1 MMLVRTSSPGVELLS
16 SFEKELARHEKN
28 RQELANAEKLF
39 DLPITMY
46 PELIKVQKEMSGLRL
61 IYDLYESLKVPSP
74 PPPRKPQAGHRHIR
88 TQVQCYVGGGLG
100 KATAPFG
107 WLQHSPFTLEDPPK
121 RKLREARARHTLVTS
136 LAFVLGPMGA
146 DLSNVSRWPKR
157 SGPRPSGST

>member
-1 MMLVRTSSPGVELLS
+1 MLVRTSPGVDLLS

-61 IYDLYESLKVPSP
+61 IYDLYESLKVPSLPQTP
-74 PPPRKPQAGHRHIR
+74 PSWAQAHTHSGA
-88 TQVQCYVGGGLG
+88 VLCWGGLG

-107 WLQHSPFTLEDPPK
+107 WPQHSPFY
-121 RKLREARARHTLVTS
+121 LRGSFEERAEGGQS
-136 LAFVLGPMGA
+136 
-146 DLSNVSRWPKR
+146 
-157 SGPRPSGST
+157 